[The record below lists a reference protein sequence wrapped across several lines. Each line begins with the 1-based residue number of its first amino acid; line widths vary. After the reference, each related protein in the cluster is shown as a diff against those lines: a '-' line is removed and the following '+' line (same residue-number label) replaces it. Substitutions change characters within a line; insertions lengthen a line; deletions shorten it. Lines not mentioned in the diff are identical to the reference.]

1 MATLAD
7 TFTAYIKPSLDGL
20 LVLRKRTT
28 NQTSARVAASKKRVE
43 DAKPSVVAHNA
54 CVAAGESRKV
64 KLYKP
69 GTGYIEK
76 DVCPIKTMKRHLRTA
91 MKSAHGVA

>member
-20 LVLRKRTT
+20 LVIRKRNT
-28 NQTSARVAASKKRVE
+28 NQTSSRVAASKKRVE
-43 DAKPSVVAHNA
+43 DAKPSVTAHNA

-64 KLYKP
+64 RMYKP
-69 GTGYIEK
+69 GTGYVDA
-76 DVCPIKTMKRHLRTA
+76 DVCPIKTMKRYLRTA
-91 MKSAHGVA
+91 MKSAHAGA